1 VPRPAAILALGL
13 SATLTLTACKPDT
26 VRLAFRPGPG
36 RQYSYEVRVESVTV
50 TTLGDAAPRRTS
62 SSFVLRADQ
71 EVVRTVGTMTEV
83 RVRLAVVGGAPE
95 HEATTLLVRLDRAA
109 QLADVERI
117 EGLPTNVLGQLGL
130 AEIFPAAAGAPP
142 DRALSP
148 GDRWAIDEPLRL
160 SGGEDTRL
168 RGFGR
173 LSQLDVA
180 GGRKVATV
188 ESSYQL
194 PVRRLAPEDPKA
206 VVLNGTQS
214 TSTRTTHELDD
225 GSIRSAHSRSR
236 GEFQLALRPPNGQAG
251 PTVRGSLVVEV
262 RSTTTRLS

>member
-1 VPRPAAILALGL
+1 MVAVGLAATLLL
-13 SATLTLTACKPDT
+13 SACRPDS

-36 RQYSYEVRVESVTV
+36 RQYHYEVRVDSLTV
-50 TTLGDAAPRRTS
+50 TTLGDRAPRRTT
-62 SSFVLRADQ
+62 SSFVLRTDQ

-83 RVRLAVVGGAPE
+83 RVRLQVVGGAADRQP
-95 HEATTLLVRLDRAA
+95 TTLLVRLDRAA

-117 EGLPTNVLGQLGL
+117 EGLPSSVLGQLGL
-130 AEIFPAAAGAPP
+130 AEVFPAAAGAPP
-142 DRALSP
+142 DRALAP

-160 SGGEDTRL
+160 AGGQDTRL

-173 LSQLDVA
+173 LSELDVV

-188 ESSYQL
+188 ESRYQL
-194 PVRRLAPEDPKA
+194 PVRRLAPEDPKT
-206 VVLNGTQS
+206 VVLTGTQS
-214 TSTRTTHELDD
+214 TTTRTTHELED

-236 GEFQLALRPPNGQAG
+236 GEFQLALRPPKGQPG

-262 RSTTTRLS
+262 RSTTTRLL

>member
-1 VPRPAAILALGL
+1 
-13 SATLTLTACKPDT
+13 
-26 VRLAFRPGPG
+26 
-36 RQYSYEVRVESVTV
+36 
-50 TTLGDAAPRRTS
+50 
-62 SSFVLRADQ
+62 
-71 EVVRTVGTMTEV
+71 MTEV

>member
-1 VPRPAAILALGL
+1 MLPIAL
-13 SATLTLTACKPDT
+13 SALVVLSSCRPDT
-26 VRLAFRPGPG
+26 VRLAFRPAPG
-36 RQYSYEVRVESVTV
+36 RQYSYEVRVESFTV
-50 TTLGDAAPRRTS
+50 TTLGTNAPRRSS

-71 EVVRTVGTMTEV
+71 QVVRTVGTTTEV
-83 RVRLAVVGGAPE
+83 RVRLRVIGGAAE
-95 HEATTLLVRLDRAA
+95 HGATTLLVRLDRVA

-130 AEIFPAAAGAPP
+130 AEVFPAAAGAPP

-173 LSQLDVA
+173 LSQLDVV
-180 GGRKVATV
+180 GGRQVATV

-194 PVRRLAPEDPKA
+194 PVRRLAPDDPKS
-206 VVLNGTQS
+206 VVLTGTQS
-214 TSTRTTHELDD
+214 TTTRTTHELDD

-236 GEFQLALRPPNGQAG
+236 GEFQLALRPPSGQPG
-251 PTVRGSLVVEV
+251 PTVKGSLVVEV